1 MRGKTK
7 NHCTHNNKNDGEHG
21 NINVWVP
28 TIFMRYGYKLASI
41 NNHIY
46 LSIYYIL
53 DDNLWEILFWYSLSI
68 AGGIKWIV
76 SPEILWQITHK

>member
-7 NHCTHNNKNDGEHG
+7 NHGTHKREKDDEHE

-28 TIFMRYGYKLASI
+28 TIFMSYGYKLAPISS
-41 NNHIY
+41 HFY

-53 DDNLWEILFWYSLSI
+53 SMIMHENFYCGIEWELQV
-68 AGGIKWIV
+68 V
-76 SPEILWQITHK
+76 SPEFL